1 MPTKFVTNP
10 RRNPLHLAHPGHFR
24 QGQVVRL
31 RGARK
36 RYVIA
41 TDVDPEVFGYHL
53 VALSGGEVGSAPSGI
68 RASDMELDANQD
80 VSFSGAQAKKLQQKY
95 LRASTMHQEH
105 QRSLVSRRNPSDIVP
120 GLRIGRYVVQKVREN
135 DVIVLRRDEKGDGDY
150 LYRVEVTTLADL
162 KRELAERAKLS
173 ARVDGT
179 YVDER
184 GEEVL
189 RPAAKSRVP
198 MRRNRDTAPTLKGS
212 RENLFYRM
220 SGDEVESGIRDDSL
234 YTTIAKAN
242 DRESV
247 VTLAT
252 TEPRRAYQAKWFV
265 STDRAEDFRRT
276 LERGIH
282 QPATANLLLGP
293 EDAFTRDTDTKV
305 RGRAKD
311 FNIQIAE
318 TTMYLNPR
326 RSSMTERE
334 TADDFLER
342 YGHTAL
348 ERLNRIAHNA
358 ELHYRPKDDPW
369 YFGGMGGTYRSM
381 YARVLAGAQR
391 DRVDERAA
399 KAYARIRGFDPEASD
414 KKPATRRRNPDAATP
429 RAFLSVLRSK
439 LTQHDMRLSAKQPN
453 MYRLGHYLA
462 AAERVEKDMGKSLDS
477 TSPAALEKL
486 RQSLHK
492 RFVIRIVVDRKL
504 IHLVSA
510 VERQI
515 DAYLAKG
522 TMPSLVRKNPPT
534 GFRIG
539 GPAVKTLSEG
549 LRISKADAQRLK
561 DMMDTG
567 APRILQAADK
577 MMDGNG
583 VERISGVGGGLM
595 YVNMGDTYDTTLIYD
610 YKTNRFVVSSW
621 GDIVERQPR
630 RFPD

>member
-68 RASDMELDANQD
+68 HASDMELDANQD

-95 LRASTMHQEH
+95 RRASTMHQEH
-105 QRSLVSRRNPSDIVP
+105 QRSLVSRRNPAAPPDAVFYATTRGGRYQIVVTP
-120 GLRIGRYVVQKVREN
+120 AGEHNGEKFYDLEEFTSGSSSARGYNNLEGLRSRIPN
-135 DVIVLRRDEKGDGDY
+135 
-150 LYRVEVTTLADL
+150 TLH
-162 KRELAERAKLS
+162 
-173 ARVDGT
+173 
-179 YVDER
+179 Y
-184 GEEVL
+184 
-189 RPAAKSRVP
+189 
-198 MRRNRDTAPTLKGS
+198 
-212 RENLFYRM
+212 
-220 SGDEVESGIRDDSL
+220 
-234 YTTIAKAN
+234 AKAWDGIN
-242 DRESV
+242 YEVKVD
-247 VTLAT
+247 TLGL
-252 TEPRRAYQAKWFV
+252 AKK
-265 STDRAEDFRRT
+265 S
-276 LERGIH
+276 
-282 QPATANLLLGP
+282 
-293 EDAFTRDTDTKV
+293 
-305 RGRAKD
+305 
-311 FNIQIAE
+311 
-318 TTMYLNPR
+318 NP
-326 RSSMTERE
+326 
-334 TADDFLER
+334 
-342 YGHTAL
+342 
-348 ERLNRIAHNA
+348 
-358 ELHYRPKDDPW
+358 
-369 YFGGMGGTYRSM
+369 
-381 YARVLAGAQR
+381 
-391 DRVDERAA
+391 
-399 KAYARIRGFDPEASD
+399 
-414 KKPATRRRNPDAATP
+414 RRNPDAATP

-439 LTQHDMRLSAKQPN
+439 LTQHDVKLSAKQPN

-492 RFVIRIVVDRKL
+492 RFEMPFAPA
-504 IHLVSA
+504 SA

-534 GFRIG
+534 GFRIA
-539 GPAVKTLSEG
+539 GPAVKTMSEG

-577 MMDGNG
+577 MMNGHG

-630 RFPD
+630 RFAD

>member
-95 LRASTMHQEH
+95 RRASTMHQEH
-105 QRSLVSRRNPSDIVP
+105 QRSLVSRRNPAAPPDAVFYATTRGGRYQIVVTP
-120 GLRIGRYVVQKVREN
+120 AGEHNGEKFYDLEEFTSGSSSARGYNNLEGLRSRIPN
-135 DVIVLRRDEKGDGDY
+135 
-150 LYRVEVTTLADL
+150 TLH
-162 KRELAERAKLS
+162 
-173 ARVDGT
+173 
-179 YVDER
+179 Y
-184 GEEVL
+184 
-189 RPAAKSRVP
+189 
-198 MRRNRDTAPTLKGS
+198 
-212 RENLFYRM
+212 
-220 SGDEVESGIRDDSL
+220 
-234 YTTIAKAN
+234 AKAWDGIN
-242 DRESV
+242 YEVKVD
-247 VTLAT
+247 TLGL
-252 TEPRRAYQAKWFV
+252 AKK
-265 STDRAEDFRRT
+265 S
-276 LERGIH
+276 
-282 QPATANLLLGP
+282 
-293 EDAFTRDTDTKV
+293 
-305 RGRAKD
+305 
-311 FNIQIAE
+311 
-318 TTMYLNPR
+318 NP
-326 RSSMTERE
+326 
-334 TADDFLER
+334 
-342 YGHTAL
+342 
-348 ERLNRIAHNA
+348 
-358 ELHYRPKDDPW
+358 
-369 YFGGMGGTYRSM
+369 
-381 YARVLAGAQR
+381 
-391 DRVDERAA
+391 
-399 KAYARIRGFDPEASD
+399 
-414 KKPATRRRNPDAATP
+414 RRNPDAATP

-439 LTQHDMRLSAKQPN
+439 LTQHDVKLSAKQPN

-492 RFVIRIVVDRKL
+492 RFEMPFAPA
-504 IHLVSA
+504 SA

-522 TMPSLVRKNPPT
+522 TMPSLVRKNPRHADTQRLKALRDIERKGYTRRLGKMAGLPSRPPRHDGSEESLKTAGRWWQEEFLPRYIAEEVRHKRAEGFIGAKELHRRKRTNPPT
-534 GFRIG
+534 GFRIA
-539 GPAVKTLSEG
+539 GPAVKTMSES

-577 MMDGNG
+577 MMNGHG

-630 RFPD
+630 RFAD